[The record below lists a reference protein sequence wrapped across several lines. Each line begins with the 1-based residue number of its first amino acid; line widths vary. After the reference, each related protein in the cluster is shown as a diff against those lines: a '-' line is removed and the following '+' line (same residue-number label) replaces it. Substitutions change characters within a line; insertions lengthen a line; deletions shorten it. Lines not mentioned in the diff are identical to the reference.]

1 MSCQKD
7 ISLGGLKD
15 ELLCSAAKTKP
26 EVILENITS
35 KQDVSCWNDSG
46 FDTPK
51 HVTHDVVCYKHE
63 QCVDLWCED
72 STLNQTR
79 ENQSIVEAV
88 PQETHRFKEQSTCS
102 ENSHHTLMNACRPS
116 RSLSMDSCTDEQ
128 TISAIISETSLDEHR
143 QIPRLQG
150 IERERL
156 KEEYIASLGLAK
168 RPPRPKAVPV
178 FKNRIAQF
186 ENIMNSVQSSSQ
198 HKDVHSNAY
207 PGTQMFHTSFSFN
220 PLSSNDAVVSTQD
233 ADCISPPRTQQKN
246 KPPVPP
252 KPRLPEWAK
261 KRLLAKSRLG
271 LVSQCEY
278 FEQFASKRGHHSGH
292 PDVKR
297 SFSCPSSCDSL
308 QPMICERLVNASSGD
323 CLDSVQL
330 SSQHSTDQRLE
341 QQNDV
346 NFAHLPTFNK
356 AYNDDEKTL
365 ITEAG
370 RLSVYRMRSQSL
382 GSHSDS
388 GIEPESVFKRVTP
401 GKLSNSMSDIIRRFE
416 AVDQKDTPVILARK
430 SKFFST
436 ICRYENSMQS
446 SLSFSGDCAVDVQIQ
461 DNIEN
466 KENVCNRTDQLG
478 VCTDRFDQLG
488 VCSAGTDQ
496 LGVCGDRYV
505 QQSYG
510 SPNMNE
516 IDKLYSNVCH
526 EFENQSRDNCSCSE
540 QKVNLQS
547 EDECHTA
554 QCKEKYLYGY
564 IPNTHLNLDIESD
577 NVALQREDLTTTE
590 SNVVDLYSFSLKK
603 DFVTLDSSKS
613 TFIEHKEMFLILQ
626 SPNLIKSP
634 LYSKQTPASSSSCEK
649 YRIESFKHPDKPRC
663 QSYIRQFSNQLAK
676 TILDTCFEDFK
687 KINKSSFP
695 ITVVGSP
702 LDIIQTQ
709 IFSNK
714 KFEHFN
720 NTFGHSF
727 LLKENPDIRRS
738 QHKHLDNCID
748 ASPDLISQEN
758 KMISDK
764 QMGMSDFDLVD
775 VVHLDQHKDYYTGAI
790 HSDALNNQLEG
801 EIQYSALNNH
811 LEEEIHSD
819 TTDKQ
824 SDRGFFVRKSYSDIS
839 GSVESFYS
847 GYSESLD
854 SFQSA
859 DETLLEQS
867 KEMFDLPEDFDEHHL
882 ENFFQGQN
890 PKSTL
895 EEIITPIADTTLTS
909 DEFDTSKCVG
919 CLSHHSD
926 FDYLECAQMYELTS
940 LEKLDDHNF
949 RETSHETSGAV
960 DVFESISFDCYEK
973 MNILKDVLEEK
984 EQQLILGD
992 GQEANI
998 SITSKLNGDVIECSG
1013 PPAGREAKGNVT
1025 DDPLEKYTSVEHS
1038 KCIQYNSRLLNS
1050 LDLADSMGVIYD
1062 ISSNG
1067 RKAKYKDTLVTAKK
1081 GRRLNKE
1088 LDIIV
1093 DAPVFDQDNVL
1104 WQENQS
1110 LLSAD
1115 SVDLKQK
1122 GEKEHNSY
1130 RPCKTSLHFS
1140 SNDLYSLDGKMFPS
1154 EMDNVTHIHNV
1165 LLEKFKPTLA
1175 VNYEEYD
1182 NVHEN
1187 EGSEDCLD
1195 SGYWSAFHSHDHY
1208 SFQPEAHLDTI
1219 FENEEEEETE
1229 CDSETQRCPMSTQV
1243 VSKNNHEIASNDV
1256 DYTLSSSSSEGDL
1269 KCGVPC
1275 VKSKTRCGAGGDDSS
1290 ESMDV
1295 DSLEEDE
1302 TEEIA
1307 IGHIPRTAERN
1318 TDLEKK
1324 IQEQSLQPRL
1334 SLSCH
1339 LTSQYEPPPLSHLTF
1354 THSDQHVDSPP
1365 GQKSSASV
1373 LEDHLM
1379 TISDKKAKDTK
1390 PTPQIKDKN
1399 WKEAEDAGVLPNSG
1413 VRSPLKSKPAFHL
1426 DLASSNM
1433 AQSAAADAQD
1443 LLENA
1448 ASGLH
1453 RISSASNFQQDED
1466 ASRIQNYYK
1475 MLERS
1480 QSDAS
1485 LIKREHELLADL
1497 DEVHLTAAE
1506 SSSGQNISECN
1517 RVYLDLSRAEAFE
1530 RGWSGA
1536 FDIHRSRLE
1545 APLLRRPP
1553 VEIRKGRFE
1562 EEAECL
1568 ICGEGTF
1575 ISVAHHG
1582 SSDLDNHVHSEKH
1595 KRKAEKYFKDEID
1608 SSLIKVELDE
1618 TSGSMMMRTSSGRLL
1633 ETIPQDEELK
1643 TGDLSYIYAT
1653 RRSFSQESSSSLED
1667 LSFSSK
1673 CKTKESKFK
1682 VKCSTSSSC
1691 EGNSLSSKSN
1701 LRSSFQIYSQSLKQK
1716 VRQLQMGSI
1725 PEQLNALTELNV
1737 LMEQAWSMP
1746 IYGKD
1751 LAYELCDILRTE
1763 SALDIIVNN
1772 LASSNRDLMKVSAR
1786 LLEQS
1791 LTTSNRRQV
1800 AENGLELVVKMTHDA
1815 RGDCELAQTC
1825 TGILESLFKTSEDT
1839 CARVIKLGGLDT
1851 ITYWCRCNDRVT
1863 LKNCAIALSNL
1874 ALYGGGDNQ
1883 QEMAKHKVPEWLF
1896 PLAFVEDDSVRYYA
1910 LLAIGVL
1917 VSNKEIENAVMSS
1930 GTLALVSPFIDSH
1943 DPAEFAQ
1950 RDMSHRH
1957 GRSPGWLKRLI
1968 PVLSSKREEAQAL
1981 AAFHFVMEAGIKS
1994 EQGRKEVLYKIGAV
2008 EPLKWLASTPNRVAS
2023 KLAAQAL
2030 KIIGEEVPH
2039 KLSQQVPLWTCDDV
2053 THWISQG
2060 GFSAYTDKFQ
2070 MCQVDGDLLLRLT
2083 EEELSE
2089 SLDMTCPI
2097 TRKRFLRELR
2107 DLKISSDYTSCDPSM
2122 LGAWLQDVGE
2132 DMSQYTY
2139 QMLNTGVDRPLL
2151 RFMKDNHLLEDCKI
2165 SNGIHRM
2172 KILAKI
2178 EELRSSLS
2186 SSASSAPNDSVDGMT
2201 CHKPPIDVFIS
2212 YRRSNGSQLAR
2223 RVHKDIQKY
2232 VCPRVLHLIL
2242 LKVHLQLR
2250 GFTVFIDIEKLRA
2263 GKFDES
2269 LLESVKQAKNFII
2282 VLTPNSL
2289 DRCIGD
2295 SEKKDWVHREITAA
2309 IEAGS
2314 NIIPLLDNFKWPS
2327 PDTLPE
2333 DMRNVCYFNAVR
2345 WIHDYQDACVDK
2357 LEQFLRGE
2365 PNPQHLA
2372 NLASTASNTSSSSTP
2387 QQTTSGFESPNSPP
2401 YQRAQ
2406 GLSKTASVESPG
2418 ES

>member
-1 MSCQKD
+1 MTDENEAAHGCEVNPSNDVLTVDPICDTVSYFDAMSCQKD

-26 EVILENITS
+26 EVSLENITS
-35 KQDVSCWNDSG
+35 KQDVSCWSDSG

-51 HVTHDVVCYKHE
+51 HVTHDLVCYKHE

-88 PQETHRFKEQSTCS
+88 SQETHRFKEQSTCS
-102 ENSHHTLMNACRPS
+102 ENSQHTLMNACRRP

-128 TISAIISETSLDEHR
+128 TTSAIISETSLDEHR

-150 IERERL
+150 LERERL
-156 KEEYIASLGLAK
+156 KEEYIASLGLSK
-168 RPPRPKAVPV
+168 RPPRPKAAPV

-186 ENIMNSVQSSSQ
+186 ENIMSSVQSSSQ
-198 HKDVHSNAY
+198 HKDVHSNAS
-207 PGTQMFHTSFSFN
+207 PGTQMFRTSFSSN
-220 PLSSNDAVVSTQD
+220 LLSSNDALVSTQD
-233 ADCISPPRTQQKN
+233 ADGIGPPRTQPKN

-278 FEQFASKRGHHSGH
+278 FEQLASKRGQHSGH

-297 SFSCPSSCDSL
+297 SFSCPSPCDSL
-308 QPMICERLVNASSGD
+308 QPMICERLVNASSSD
-323 CLDSVQL
+323 CLDSAQL
-330 SSQHSTDQRLE
+330 SSQHSMDQRLE

-346 NFAHLPTFNK
+346 SFAHLPTFNK
-356 AYNDDEKTL
+356 AYNDDEKAL

-370 RLSVYRMRSQSL
+370 RLTVYRMRSQSL

-416 AVDQKDTPVILARK
+416 AVDQKDTPVIPARK
-430 SKFFST
+430 SKFSSS
-436 ICRYENSMQS
+436 ICRYENSVQS
-446 SLSFSGDCAVDVQIQ
+446 SLSFSGDCAVGVQIQ

-505 QQSYG
+505 QQSSG

-516 IDKLYSNVCH
+516 IDKLYSNVCL
-526 EFENQSRDNCSCSE
+526 EFECQSRDNCSCSE

-564 IPNTHLNLDIESD
+564 IPNAHLNLDIESD
-577 NVALQREDLTTTE
+577 TVALQREDLSTTE
-590 SNVVDLYSFSLKK
+590 SVDLYSFSLKK
-603 DFVTLDSSKS
+603 DFVTSDSPKS

-649 YRIESFKHPDKPRC
+649 YRTESFKHPDKPRC
-663 QSYIRQFSNQLAK
+663 QWYIRQFSNQLAK

-720 NTFGHSF
+720 NTFRHSF

-738 QHKHLDNCID
+738 QHKHLDNGID

-775 VVHLDQHKDYYTGAI
+775 VVHLDQHKVYYTGAI

-811 LEEEIHSD
+811 SEEEIHSD
-819 TTDKQ
+819 TIDKQ
-824 SDRGFFVRKSYSDIS
+824 SERGFVVRKSYSDIS

-890 PKSTL
+890 PMSTF
-895 EEIITPIADTTLTS
+895 EEIITPIADTTLIS

-919 CLSHHSD
+919 CLSHHGA

-940 LEKLDDHNF
+940 LEKLEDHNF
-949 RETSHETSGAV
+949 RETSQETSGAI
-960 DVFESISFDCYEK
+960 DAFEAISFDCYEK
-973 MNILKDVLEEK
+973 RNILKDVLEEN
-984 EQQLILGD
+984 EHQLILGD
-992 GQEANI
+992 GQEANV
-998 SITSKLNGDVIECSG
+998 SIISKLNINVIECSS
-1013 PPAGREAKGNVT
+1013 PPTGREAKGNVT

-1038 KCIQYNSRLLNS
+1038 KCVQYNSRLLNS
-1050 LDLADSMGVIYD
+1050 LDLADSIGVIYD

-1081 GRRLNKE
+1081 GPRLNKE
-1088 LDIIV
+1088 LDVVV

-1104 WQENQS
+1104 WKENQS

-1130 RPCKTSLHFS
+1130 RPCKTSLYFS
-1140 SNDLYSLDGKMFPS
+1140 SDDLYSLDGKMFPS
-1154 EMDNVTHIHNV
+1154 EMDNVTQIHNV
-1165 LLEKFKPTLA
+1165 IHEKFKPTLA

-1229 CDSETQRCPMSTQV
+1229 CASETQRCPMSTQV
-1243 VSKNNHEIASNDV
+1243 VSKNNHEIVSNDV

-1269 KCGVPC
+1269 KCGAPC
-1275 VKSKTRCGAGGDDSS
+1275 VKSKSRCGAGGDDSS

-1302 TEEIA
+1302 TEETA

-1318 TDLEKK
+1318 TDSEKK

-1354 THSDQHVDSPP
+1354 THSDQHVNSPP
-1365 GQKSSASV
+1365 VHKSSASV

-1379 TISDKKAKDTK
+1379 TISDKKAKDAK

-1485 LIKREHELLADL
+1485 LIKREHDLLADL

-1530 RGWSGA
+1530 R
-1536 FDIHRSRLE
+1536 
-1545 APLLRRPP
+1545 
-1553 VEIRKGRFE
+1553 
-1562 EEAECL
+1562 
-1568 ICGEGTF
+1568 
-1575 ISVAHHG
+1575 
-1582 SSDLDNHVHSEKH
+1582 
-1595 KRKAEKYFKDEID
+1595 
-1608 SSLIKVELDE
+1608 VELDE

-1682 VKCSTSSSC
+1682 AKCSTSVTSSSC

-2089 SLDMTCPI
+2089 SLEMTCPI

-2186 SSASSAPNDSVDGMT
+2186 SSASSAPYDSVDGMT

-2212 YRRSNGSQLAR
+2212 YRRSNGSQLAS
-2223 RVHKDIQKY
+2223 
-2232 VCPRVLHLIL
+2232 L

-2387 QQTTSGFESPNSPP
+2387 RQTTSGFESPNSPP